1 MADSQDPGIL
11 VEDGDP
17 TPMSIT
23 TDLGLVQPNG
33 QGMVTFDFINDSN
46 GIVDE
51 LEFMVTINT
60 GLSQSLIND
69 AFSISQGGGLGYF
82 KNDTISYNS
91 TTGVL
96 TYLFSGVDPSDND
109 EFCPNPDPEV
119 NEQEGIP
126 PCGVFHITLSGWVDD
141 ANFMGTQL
149 YSGTPTF
156 TNSFADSPE
165 PSTIAFS
172 GFGLLILAAV
182 VERRRRKAAALIR
195 R

>member
-1 MADSQDPGIL
+1 LD
-11 VEDGDP
+11 
-17 TPMSIT
+17 IT
-23 TDLGLVQPNG
+23 TDLGNVQPNG
-33 QGMVTFDFINDSN
+33 QGLVTFDFINDSN

-51 LEFMVTINT
+51 LEFMVTINM
-60 GLSQSLIND
+60 GLSQSVINN

-109 EFCPNPDPEV
+109 EFCPNPDPEA

-126 PCGVFHITLSGWVDD
+126 ECGVFHITLSGWVND

-156 TNSFADSPE
+156 TNSFADSSPE

-172 GFGLLILAAV
+172 GLGLLILAAV